1 MKTWHILDVE
11 NEFLYIAK
19 FSSKKKIGSEKS
31 VQIKIYSYSIIWLKI
46 LAIFR

>member
-1 MKTWHILDVE
+1 MYTWHILDVE

-19 FSSKKKIGSEKS
+19 FSSKKKRSEKS
-31 VQIKIYSYSIIWLKI
+31 VPMIFSYSIIWLKI